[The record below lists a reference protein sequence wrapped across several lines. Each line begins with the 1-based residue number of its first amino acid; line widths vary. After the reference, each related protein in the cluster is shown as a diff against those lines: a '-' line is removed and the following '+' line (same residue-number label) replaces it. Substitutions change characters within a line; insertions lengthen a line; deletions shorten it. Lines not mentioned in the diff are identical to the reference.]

1 MTTIQSILSR
11 LTKAVGG
18 TEKMLYTEP
27 ELNKF
32 AEFYLDK
39 WDENTSEDV
48 IAESFTDFWWDTDR
62 ACRSTIAVMNV
73 CTVTSPMKN
82 GLRNAK
88 TTTRVII
95 RSGNILKF
103 NDMANLATTIYKV
116 TGTREAVN
124 NLWTTFQDMEVD
136 SKDIRLFK
144 LAEHYGI
151 DYEKKQISGRR
162 RRE

>member
-1 MTTIQSILSR
+1 MTTIQSILNR

-62 ACRSTIAVMNV
+62 ACRRCSECGRLMRAGYCADMGVAYYCSDECLHSDFTDEEWAEECEN
-73 CTVTSPMKN
+73 
-82 GLRNAK
+82 
-88 TTTRVII
+88 
-95 RSGNILKF
+95 
-103 NDMANLATTIYKV
+103 NDQSYYT
-116 TGTREAVN
+116 E
-124 NLWTTFQDMEVD
+124 W
-136 SKDIRLFK
+136 
-144 LAEHYGI
+144 
-151 DYEKKQISGRR
+151 
-162 RRE
+162 

>member
-62 ACRSTIAVMNV
+62 ACRRCSE
-73 CTVTSPMKN
+73 C
-82 GLRNAK
+82 G
-88 TTTRVII
+88 
-95 RSGNILKF
+95 
-103 NDMANLATTIYKV
+103 
-116 TGTREAVN
+116 
-124 NLWTTFQDMEVD
+124 
-136 SKDIRLFK
+136 RLMRAGYC
-144 LAEHYGI
+144 AEW
-151 DYEKKQISGRR
+151 E
-162 RRE
+162 

>member
-62 ACRSTIAVMNV
+62 ACRRCSERTLSHIVHFHDLTQCVIVINV
-73 CTVTSPMKN
+73 YDIKKLREICVNKLFTVESITP
-82 GLRNAK
+82 
-88 TTTRVII
+88 
-95 RSGNILKF
+95 F
-103 NDMANLATTIYKV
+103 
-116 TGTREAVN
+116 VN
-124 NLWTTFQDMEVD
+124 FRD
-136 SKDIRLFK
+136 
-144 LAEHYGI
+144 A
-151 DYEKKQISGRR
+151 
-162 RRE
+162 